1 MLTVDTIPLRTLPIA
16 NFRLPITSCFQ
27 RQLKIG
33 DWQSEML
40 LGLFMIRVLTA
51 APAKFTELQTI
62 RGCLLVLCRDVV
74 AAFAVRALKYN
85 VVARHKSSLQLQKS
99 LCSGIQISQISNL
112 KFEI

>member
-1 MLTVDTIPLRTLPIA
+1 MSDVLTVDTIPLRTLPIA

-27 RQLKIG
+27 RQLRIG

-62 RGCLLVLCRDVV
+62 RGCLLFLVRDVV
-74 AAFAVRALKYN
+74 AAFSVRPLKYN
-85 VVARHKSSLQLQKS
+85 FFARHKSTSATTKS
-99 LCSGIQISQISNL
+99 FFSSQTPQS
-112 KFEI
+112 